1 MMKKLQTIISTIFIV
16 LGATCLIALLGISD
30 IDNIHDG
37 IIGILS
43 IAGIGIALIG
53 IGLIIRNC
61 TYIGYHIVAGFAI
74 ILTFI
79 INLFNINSKL
89 GIVVK
94 RTYNRCG
101 SYSNMYHYCLN
112 NIMRG

>member
-1 MMKKLQTIISTIFIV
+1 MMKKVQMIVSTIFTI

-37 IIGILS
+37 MISVLS
-43 IAGIGIALIG
+43 IAGIGVVLILL
-53 IGLIIRNC
+53 GLLIRNPKS
-61 TYIGYHIVAGFAI
+61 IGYHIVAGLAVMI
-74 ILTFI
+74 TFI
-79 INLFNINSKL
+79 VNIFNVKSRL
-89 GIVVK
+89 GITIRRVFNK
-94 RTYNRCG
+94 CG